1 MFLFI
6 QAKAAVAVQGVIKE
20 KFDAFA
26 AQNRKSIPG
35 LETLVFVKLVLLL
48 FPASDYRHPV
58 VTPVLTLACT
68 ILARARP
75 TDRATLAGALV
86 LAGLLTEAVQ
96 LSKRFVPELINF
108 VCGIFH
114 VSCAKPSLRPVP
126 PCRGGEMLI
135 LSKKYKGDIVKIKL
149 SDVTSVKDIDEKFK
163 VASLHTACQISLK
176 LIEFYREL
184 PSAKEVFRPLLVLLK
199 DLGPEFL
206 PKKLRESLQK
216 IRDDLEN
223 LPEKAGA
230 VVKPVRQVKML
241 RMLEPKIEEDFKPFE
256 KKRTGDKTLLEE
268 QKLRHKIKQ
277 ERKGARK
284 EIRKDVAF
292 LAVQKAKERRQ
303 KDDDRRLKTKSLMA
317 SLANQEGDFQ
327 TIQRKKKK
335 F

>member
-1 MFLFI
+1 
-6 QAKAAVAVQGVIKE
+6 
-20 KFDAFA
+20 
-26 AQNRKSIPG
+26 
-35 LETLVFVKLVLLL
+35 
-48 FPASDYRHPV
+48 
-58 VTPVLTLACT
+58 
-68 ILARARP
+68 
-75 TDRATLAGALV
+75 
-86 LAGLLTEAVQ
+86 
-96 LSKRFVPELINF
+96 
-108 VCGIFH
+108 
-114 VSCAKPSLRPVP
+114 
-126 PCRGGEMLI
+126 
-135 LSKKYKGDIVKIKL
+135 
-149 SDVTSVKDIDEKFK
+149 
-163 VASLHTACQISLK
+163 
-176 LIEFYREL
+176 
-184 PSAKEVFRPLLVLLK
+184 
-199 DLGPEFL
+199 LGPEFL

-216 IRDDLEN
+216 IRDDLKN